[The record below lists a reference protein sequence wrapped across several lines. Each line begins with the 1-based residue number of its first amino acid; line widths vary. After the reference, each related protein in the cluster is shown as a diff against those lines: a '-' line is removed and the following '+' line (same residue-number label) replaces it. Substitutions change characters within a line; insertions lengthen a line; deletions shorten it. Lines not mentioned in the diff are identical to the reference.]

1 MVKSLSIYTRDNQR
15 LHSYTFGCSPL
26 FAYYAQDWKTPM
38 IILAPK
44 SMFESVNQM
53 VQETNEVIKFVE
65 LRMRSAQDRNKTLR
79 R

>member
-1 MVKSLSIYTRDNQR
+1 
-15 LHSYTFGCSPL
+15 
-26 FAYYAQDWKTPM
+26 M